1 MTHDF
6 SIRAMRREDLAGVR
20 LVLDS
25 TGLFPSSMVKEMA
38 EPFLGGNA
46 PHLWL
51 VTLREDRVSGFAYCE
66 PERMTEGT
74 YNLLAI
80 AVASDLQRSG
90 VGAALVHKV
99 ESALREKNGR
109 LLLVETS
116 TDPEQDGARAFY
128 LKYGFTEEAC
138 IRDFYAP
145 GQTKV
150 VFWKEL

>member
-1 MTHDF
+1 MTNDL
-6 SIRAMRREDLAGVR
+6 SIRAMRREDLVAVR

-25 TGLFPSSMVKEMA
+25 TELFPSSMVEEMA
-38 EPFLGGNA
+38 EPFLSGVA

-51 VTLREDRVSGFAYCE
+51 VAFSEFRMLGFAYCE

-80 AVASDLQRSG
+80 AVATDCQRCG
-90 VGAALVHKV
+90 VGAALMRHV
-99 ESALREKNGR
+99 ENAVRDRNGR

-116 TDPEQDGARAFY
+116 TDPDQDGARAFY
-128 LKYGFTEEAC
+128 LKDNFTEEAR

-150 VFWKEL
+150 VFCKKV

>member
-1 MTHDF
+1 MTYEL
-6 SIRAMRREDLAGVR
+6 SVRAMRRDDLAGVR

-25 TGLFPSSMVKEMA
+25 TELFHSSLVDEMA
-38 EPFLGGNA
+38 EPFLSGNTS
-46 PHLWL
+46 HLWL
-51 VTLREDRVSGFAYCE
+51 VAVSEGRTLGFAYCE

-80 AVASDLQRSG
+80 AVAADRQRSG
-90 VGAALVHKV
+90 VGAALTRHV
-99 ESALREKNGR
+99 ERGVRDRKGR

-116 TDPEQDGARAFY
+116 TDSDQDGARAFY
-128 LKYGFTEEAC
+128 LKDGFTEEAR

-150 VFWKEL
+150 VFWKLV

>member
-1 MTHDF
+1 MTYEL
-6 SIRAMRREDLAGVR
+6 SVRAMRREDLASVG

-25 TGLFPSSMVKEMA
+25 TELFPSSMLNEMA
-38 EPFLGGNA
+38 EPFLSGNA

-51 VTLREDRVSGFAYCE
+51 VAVIEGRAFGFAYCE

-80 AVASDLQRSG
+80 AVSTDRQRSG
-90 VGAALVHKV
+90 IGAALIRHV
-99 ESALREKNGR
+99 ENDVRERNGL

-116 TDPEQDGARAFY
+116 TDLDQDGAREFY
-128 LKYGFTEEAC
+128 LKDGFTEEAR

-150 VFWKEL
+150 VFWKKI

>member
-1 MTHDF
+1 MTYDF
-6 SIRAMRREDLAGVR
+6 SVRALRRDDLNGVR

-25 TGLFPSSMVKEMA
+25 TGLFPSSMVADMA
-38 EPFLGGNA
+38 ELFLSGHA
-46 PHLWL
+46 QHLWL
-51 VTLREDRVSGFAYCE
+51 VAVSGDQTLGFAYCE

-80 AVASDLQRSG
+80 AVSTDRQRSG
-90 VGAALVHKV
+90 IGAALIRHV
-99 ESALREKNGR
+99 ENDVRDRNGR

-116 TDPEQDGARAFY
+116 TDSDQDGARAFY
-128 LKYGFTEEAC
+128 LKDGFTEEAR

-145 GQTKV
+145 GQTKI

>member
-1 MTHDF
+1 MTYDV
-6 SIRAMRREDLAGVR
+6 SVRALRREDLADVR

-25 TGLFPSSMVKEMA
+25 TGLFPASMLDEMV
-38 EPFLGGNA
+38 EPFLSGDA
-46 PHLWL
+46 PHVWL
-51 VTLREDRVSGFAYCE
+51 VAISESQAHGFAYCE

-80 AVASDLQRSG
+80 AVSADRQRSG
-90 VGAALVHKV
+90 IGAELVRQV
-99 ESALREKNGR
+99 EKEVRKSDGR

-116 TDPEQDGARAFY
+116 TDSDQDGARAFY
-128 LKYGFTEEAC
+128 LREGFDEEAR

-150 VFWKEL
+150 VFWKMV